1 MRERIRGAAGGTSLD
16 PAQRSALLWICLLIG
31 VNQLGFG
38 AIVPVVPL
46 YAAAFGVDA
55 AAIGLAIAVYGVAR
69 LLANVPAGRLADQ
82 RGRKLLLALGGMAT
96 LVGNLVCAIA
106 PNYAIFLLGR
116 FVSGA
121 GAAMVI
127 TGAQTVVADVSEIGN
142 RGRVMALYQ
151 GVFLFSVGIGPLPG
165 GFLATQFGLAA
176 PFAANGLLSTVT
188 IALAL
193 LRLPETVG
201 MRDAAERRPAV
212 SLPAQAAL
220 LRSIPGFAAVGF
232 ISFSLFFT
240 RTGSLFNVVPLDAE
254 QRLGLGPDR
263 IGLALGFVSLMGL
276 ALAWPS
282 GVLADRFG
290 RKAVIVPATIAAG
303 GAMLLFGAA
312 NSWPTFAAAAAVW
325 AAAVGIGGSVPA
337 AYASDIAPR
346 GMTAAAL
353 GAYRS
358 MADLGYVVGPLVL
371 GVVAGAASPRAAYAV
386 AAALTTV
393 AALVF
398 AWRAPET
405 LTRPDSGRTPG

>member
-1 MRERIRGAAGGTSLD
+1 MAVRERFRGAADGTALD
-16 PAQRSALLWICLLIG
+16 PAQRSALLWVCLLIG

-55 AAIGLAIAVYGVAR
+55 AMIGLAIAVYGVAR

-82 RGRKLLLALGGMAT
+82 RGRRSMLTLGGIAT

-106 PNYAIFLLGR
+106 PDYAVFLLGR

-127 TGAQTVVADVSEIGN
+127 TGAQTVVADVSEVGN

-165 GFLATQFGLAA
+165 GVLATHFGLAA
-176 PFAANGLLSTVT
+176 PFAANALLSTVT
-188 IALAL
+188 TALAL
-193 LRLPETVG
+193 LKLPETVA
-201 MRDAAERRPAV
+201 MRDPAERRPA
-212 SLPAQAAL
+212 LPIRAQVAL

-232 ISFSLFFT
+232 VSFSLFFT

-254 QRLGLGPDR
+254 ERLGLGPDR

-282 GVLADRFG
+282 GALADRFG
-290 RKAVIVPATIAAG
+290 RKTVIVPATIAAG
-303 GAMLLFGAA
+303 AAMPLFGAA

-358 MADLGYVVGPLVL
+358 VADLGYVAGPLVL
-371 GVVAGAASPRAAYAV
+371 GVVAGAASPHAAYA
-386 AAALTTV
+386 AAATLTLA

-405 LTRPDSGRTPG
+405 LIRRESPR